1 MSFAKKTPPMAAS
14 MDVEAGAEPA
24 SGDTKTSPCSP
35 RRKLVGAGLCLVG
48 IAVLLAVLALTTCA
62 FGCACGYSQ
71 PYASKDNVCVEVPP
85 KVVDTRRR
93 LADSNHV
100 SADDGDY
107 AQPTTEQQSMRFF
120 CRASTH
126 LGVQLSAEA
135 QAECT
140 KKCTSDM
147 IFLKQVFLVEDED
160 DDRKSWV
167 GGHVRVVVDE
177 RPQNFNM
184 DFSRGCASVDD
195 YLAQDFTDRTKFN
208 CGLSELGY
216 DLLFKKASKTT
227 SESCL
232 EEQERDGVP
241 YCYATMQNLDV
252 GSFLQQVLRSVR
264 SGARCAG
271 IHTAAFPKAYDH
283 IIPGCVAE
291 YKVDVVI
298 PLGKAPIG
306 SVTSCNMTSEYEVH
320 GFQE

>member
-1 MSFAKKTPPMAAS
+1 MAAS

-24 SGDTKTSPCSP
+24 SGDTRTSPCSP

-48 IAVLLAVLALTTCA
+48 IAVLLPVLALTTCV
-62 FGCACGYSQ
+62 FGCPCGYSQ
-71 PYASKDNVCVEVPP
+71 PYASKGSVCVEVPP

-100 SADDGDY
+100 SADGGDY

-135 QAECT
+135 QANCT
-140 KKCTSDM
+140 KRCNSDM

-160 DDRKSWV
+160 DNRRSWV
-167 GGHVRVVVDE
+167 GGHVRLVLDE
-177 RPQNFNM
+177 RPQKYNM

-195 YLAQDFTDRTKFN
+195 YLAQDFADHTNFN

-216 DLLFKKASKTT
+216 DLLVKKASYLT
-227 SESCL
+227 SEYCN
-232 EEQERDGVP
+232 EERERDGVP
-241 YCYATMQNLDV
+241 YCYAAMHNLDV

-271 IHTAAFPKAYDH
+271 IHTAAFPKDYDD

-298 PLGKAPIG
+298 PLGMAPIG
-306 SVTSCNMTSEYEVH
+306 SVTSCNMTSEYKVQAFEIRR
-320 GFQE
+320 ER